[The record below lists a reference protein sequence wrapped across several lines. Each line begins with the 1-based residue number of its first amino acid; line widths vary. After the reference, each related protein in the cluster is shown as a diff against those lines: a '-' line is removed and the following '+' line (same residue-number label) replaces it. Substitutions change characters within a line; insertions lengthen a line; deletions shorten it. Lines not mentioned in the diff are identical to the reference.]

1 MLIRR
6 MLRSIPSGNP
16 VSGASVE
23 LRLEAD
29 NTLLDSTTTDGNGWY
44 QFVLNGNPG
53 PYYITSSFGNEVQR
67 TSSKVVG
74 LSGTTDVGNLG
85 LNFRIYGDGYIPGVL
100 SELAV
105 SASGGSMN
113 VTVAPGAALV
123 RGILYDQFETLQ
135 FPIAASTI
143 QPRIDRIVI
152 EVIPAGA
159 GENIEGRSRIVV
171 KTGTPAATPTA
182 PSLTQTTALWQIPL
196 AQVLVDASVVAI
208 ASNKVTDERVALSV
222 QIPDDFITTAMLKAK
237 SVTAAKIADN
247 TITAAQLAPD
257 SVGSSELANN
267 AVDTAALADNS
278 VTAAKIAA
286 GAVGASEIADA
297 SITNTEIANDTIM
310 PVKMNSSW
318 RPRTLLSRNDADA
331 NFSGA
336 QNTLLT
342 ANFSSEAGTYTFM
355 AFGSVRATDTSSS
368 ASPRGWARILRG
380 GSEVGAEFFYLPGGY
395 SGNGDGAV
403 VFAVGTFAVGANTT
417 DDFTLNLAVDQGIF
431 TVNQRQLMVWLQ
443 RIS

>member
-1 MLIRR
+1 MIIRR

-23 LRLEAD
+23 LRLESD

-53 PYYITSSFGNEVQR
+53 PYYITSSFGSEVQR

-85 LNFRIYGDGYIPGVL
+85 LNFRIYGDGYIPSVL

-257 SVGSSELANN
+257 SVGSSELATG
-267 AVDTAALADNS
+267 AVGYGELANDS
-278 VTAAKIAA
+278 VTAVQDCRGVGWGKRDCRRIRYQHRDRQRHDHAGQDELGMATTHPALPQRCRRQLLGRIQYLAHRQLQQRGGDVYVHGVRFRPCDRYQFVRIAA
-286 GAVGASEIADA
+286 WVGEDS
-297 SITNTEIANDTIM
+297 
-310 PVKMNSSW
+310 PW
-318 RPRTLLSRNDADA
+318 RVGSR
-331 NFSGA
+331 
-336 QNTLLT
+336 
-342 ANFSSEAGTYTFM
+342 
-355 AFGSVRATDTSSS
+355 R
-368 ASPRGWARILRG
+368 
-380 GSEVGAEFFYLPGGY
+380 
-395 SGNGDGAV
+395 
-403 VFAVGTFAVGANTT
+403 
-417 DDFTLNLAVDQGIF
+417 
-431 TVNQRQLMVWLQ
+431 
-443 RIS
+443 